1 MEGLVR
7 LYFERAENELVLAE
21 SLFKISSDNALKA
34 HLEIKTAETFYSAV
48 ISHSYYSIFYC
59 AKAILLANSIKTEPP
74 EEHKK
79 TYNKFKQLK
88 GVLSENLL
96 YIYKIESIKA
106 ESLLKIFFDEKK
118 KRGKFT
124 YKTLPQANE
133 EPAKE
138 SLKNAGIFFKN
149 INAIIENQDALKK
162 EVKKWI
168 KN

>member
-1 MEGLVR
+1 MEGLVK
-7 LYFERAENELVLAE
+7 LYFERAENELILAE
-21 SLFKISSDNALKA
+21 SLFKISYNDSLKA
-34 HLEIKTAETFYSAV
+34 ELGIKIAETFYSAV

-59 AKAILLANSIKTEPP
+59 AKAILLENNIKTEPP

-88 GVLSENLL
+88 GIISENILD
-96 YIYKIESIKA
+96 IYEIESIKA

-118 KRGKFT
+118 KRGEFT
-124 YKTLPQANE
+124 YKILPQANE
-133 EPAKE
+133 EPAGE

-162 EVKKWI
+162 EVKK
-168 KN
+168 